1 MREDI
6 AKLEQFMRTLNND
19 LLCVLSSVYRHSKE
33 LVKENEELVKENRE
47 LKKRIKSLS
56 KSNGSN
62 QKSIT

>member
-19 LLCVLSSVYRHSKE
+19 MLCVLSSVYKHSK
-33 LVKENEELVKENRE
+33 ELVKENRE

>member
-6 AKLEQFMRTLNND
+6 AKLEEFMRTLNND
-19 LLCVLSSVYRHSKE
+19 MLCVLSSVYKHSK
-33 LVKENEELVKENRE
+33 ELVKENRE

-62 QKSIT
+62 QKSST

>member
-6 AKLEQFMRTLNND
+6 AKLEEFMRTLNND
-19 LLCVLSSVYRHSKE
+19 LLCVLSSVYKHSK
-33 LVKENEELVKENRE
+33 ELVKENRE

-62 QKSIT
+62 QKSST

>member
-6 AKLEQFMRTLNND
+6 AKLEEFMRTLNND
-19 LLCVLSSVYRHSKE
+19 LLCVLSSVYKHSKE
-33 LVKENEELVKENRE
+33 LVKENKE

-62 QKSIT
+62 QKSST

>member
-6 AKLEQFMRTLNND
+6 AKLEEFMRTLNKD

-33 LVKENEELVKENRE
+33 LVKENKE
-47 LKKRIKSLS
+47 LKRRIKSLS

-62 QKSIT
+62 QKSST